1 MNVWEA
7 KKYIALFLGLFLL
20 IPLAAYG
27 AGIGL
32 GEDCGSPGDTVTIPI
47 TLSYSE
53 GETPNICSIGID
65 IGFDPDV
72 LENPQVEIGPAGS
85 AADKGVI
92 SSLVTGG
99 LFRIGILAIANR
111 NTIGEGVLANVTF
124 TIKAQPA
131 EDCTIL
137 TNTPS
142 ASDPDGNPISVTGE
156 DGEVCPY
163 FVNHPPVAQDQ
174 SVSTNQNTP
183 VDLTLVASDSDGDP
197 LTYSTVSLPSHG
209 TLSGAPPNVT
219 YMPDTDY
226 TGSDSFTF
234 KAYDGTDDSNTAI
247 VNITVTHTNNPPVA
261 QDQSVSTNQ
270 NTPVDLT
277 LVASDSDGDPL
288 TYSTVS
294 LPSHGTL
301 SGTAPNLTY
310 IPDTDYTGTD
320 SFIFKAN
327 DGTADSN
334 VATVSIN
341 VSYNAGVNNP
351 PVAQDQSVTTKQD
364 MPVDI
369 TLVAMDAD
377 SDALTYTIVDDP
389 GHGNLSG
396 TAPNVT
402 YTPDMDYTGSDSFT
416 FEANDGTVD
425 SNVATV
431 NITVSAKVTYPSIT
445 TVLGKVIDPE
455 SVRNKIDRVL
465 KDVIPGVEV
474 DTVSDNA
481 TGILDI
487 DVGRVSYP
495 MACSEMTSG
504 ENPNNSRFELVKGG
518 LFAMCV
524 LPDEK
529 TIRLAPMVADPEGL
543 SRLLTG

>member
-197 LTYSTVSLPSHG
+197 LTYST
-209 TLSGAPPNVT
+209 
-219 YMPDTDY
+219 
-226 TGSDSFTF
+226 
-234 KAYDGTDDSNTAI
+234 
-247 VNITVTHTNNPPVA
+247 
-261 QDQSVSTNQ
+261 
-270 NTPVDLT
+270 
-277 LVASDSDGDPL
+277 
-288 TYSTVS
+288 
-294 LPSHGTL
+294 
-301 SGTAPNLTY
+301 
-310 IPDTDYTGTD
+310 
-320 SFIFKAN
+320 
-327 DGTADSN
+327 
-334 VATVSIN
+334 
-341 VSYNAGVNNP
+341 
-351 PVAQDQSVTTKQD
+351 
-364 MPVDI
+364 
-369 TLVAMDAD
+369 
-377 SDALTYTIVDDP
+377 
-389 GHGNLSG
+389 
-396 TAPNVT
+396 
-402 YTPDMDYTGSDSFT
+402 
-416 FEANDGTVD
+416 
-425 SNVATV
+425 
-431 NITVSAKVTYPSIT
+431 
-445 TVLGKVIDPE
+445 
-455 SVRNKIDRVL
+455 
-465 KDVIPGVEV
+465 
-474 DTVSDNA
+474 
-481 TGILDI
+481 
-487 DVGRVSYP
+487 
-495 MACSEMTSG
+495 
-504 ENPNNSRFELVKGG
+504 
-518 LFAMCV
+518 
-524 LPDEK
+524 
-529 TIRLAPMVADPEGL
+529 
-543 SRLLTG
+543 